1 MAKTCV
7 FRLLFQLGNVLLVFV
22 LILLSLPHQIRINPI
37 AHKMSYDL
45 VALGNPLLDMQ
56 IRGGEKVLE
65 KVRIGKV
72 KGGEEIAD

>member
-1 MAKTCV
+1 
-7 FRLLFQLGNVLLVFV
+7 
-22 LILLSLPHQIRINPI
+22 
-37 AHKMSYDL
+37 MSYDL

-72 KGGEEIAD
+72 KGGEEIADWEQVALLCFALLPHALLILFISIFQMFLFW